1 MEINAEQVYTL
12 NFTMRLR
19 NSPLENKKTL
29 KWSFLII
36 FFFHVVQQ
44 VLLEVLSGDFGSP
57 KITSSMLAI
66 AIASYLLLSPKNLT
80 VKYQAEQYLLTVFCL
95 QGVIFTSAKFFYMS
109 FFYTLQ
115 NEMTLDMRVL
125 SFANAIFLTIWLLVF
140 VFSCL
145 YFRKRLIRG
154 DFREDA
160 ETQKRR
166 SAGGITLS
174 RKILILILGLF
185 VLLFVIRISGEN
197 LHYIILVILSLLGML
212 GTLAGVTVLPE
223 HLLTAYCKFKFKEF
237 HVEVYGEI
245 EEEGFQF
252 DHCLTYRTQHTLESW
267 YFPIEDLQK
276 ITIDNNIQQT
286 GPIFFLIRKPFKK
299 KKYYEFKY
307 YVPINQKE
315 ELASDLFG
323 YESIKVERAL
333 KTRDTEDVDLQYMQ
347 KRMKKYTK
355 EMRWKINQNELFGF
369 IINNSD
375 EVGFDFYVPLVKR

>member
-19 NSPLENKKTL
+19 LDPLQNKKLL
-29 KWSFLII
+29 KWSFLVI

-57 KITSSMLAI
+57 KITSSLLAI
-66 AIASYLLLSPKNLT
+66 AIASYSLLSPKNLT

-95 QGVIFTSAKFFYMS
+95 QGAIFTSAKFFYMS

-145 YFRKRLIRG
+145 YFGKRLIRG
-154 DFREDA
+154 DFRENS
-160 ETQKRR
+160 ETQKKR
-166 SAGGITLS
+166 SDGRITLS
-174 RKILILILGLF
+174 RKSLILILGFF
-185 VLLFVIRISGEN
+185 VLFLVMCIIGEDMA
-197 LHYIILVILSLLGML
+197 YIIFFIVILGA
-212 GTLAGVTVLPE
+212 LAGVTVFPE

-252 DHCLTYRTQHTLESW
+252 EHCLTYRTQHTLESW

-286 GPIFFLIRKPFKK
+286 GPIFFLIKKPFKK

-333 KTRDTEDVDLQYMQ
+333 KTRDIEDVDLQYMQ

-355 EMRWKINQNELFGF
+355 EMRWKINQNEVFGF

>member
-19 NSPLENKKTL
+19 LDPLQNKKLL
-29 KWSFLII
+29 KLSVLVILFFNWAQRDFLGE
-36 FFFHVVQQ
+36 
-44 VLLEVLSGDFGSP
+44 LPGYFGST
-57 KITSSMLAI
+57 KLNLILI
-66 AIASYLLLSPKNLT
+66 AIAMLFYLILSPKKLT
-80 VKYQAEQYLLTVFCL
+80 VRFQAAQYLLSICCL
-95 QGVIFTSAKFFYMS
+95 QGVIFTVAKFFYVL

-115 NEMTLDMRVL
+115 QETYIDAKIISIAYAVFLIL
-125 SFANAIFLTIWLLVF
+125 WLIFF
-140 VFSCL
+140 VSSCL

-154 DFREDA
+154 DFRENS
-160 ETQKRR
+160 ETQKKR
-166 SAGGITLS
+166 SDGRITLS
-174 RKILILILGLF
+174 RKSLILILGFF
-185 VLLFVIRISGEN
+185 VLFLVMCIIGEDMA
-197 LHYIILVILSLLGML
+197 YIIFLIVILGA
-212 GTLAGVTVLPE
+212 LAGVTVFPE
-223 HLLTAYCKFKFKEF
+223 HLFTAYCKFKFKEF

-252 DHCLTYRTQHTLESW
+252 EHCLTYRTQHTLESW

-286 GPIFFLIRKPFKK
+286 GPIFFLIKKPFKK

-307 YVPINQKE
+307 YVPINQKD

>member
-19 NSPLENKKTL
+19 LDPLQNKKLL
-29 KWSFLII
+29 KLSILVILFFNWAQRDFLG
-36 FFFHVVQQ
+36 
-44 VLLEVLSGDFGSP
+44 ELSGYFGST
-57 KITSSMLAI
+57 KLNLILI
-66 AIASYLLLSPKNLT
+66 AIAMLFYLILSPKKLT
-80 VKYQAEQYLLTVFCL
+80 VRFQAAQYLLSICCL
-95 QGVIFTSAKFFYMS
+95 QGVSFTVAKFFYVL

-115 NEMTLDMRVL
+115 QETYIDAKIISIAYAVFLIL
-125 SFANAIFLTIWLLVF
+125 WLIFF
-140 VFSCL
+140 VSSCL

-154 DFREDA
+154 DFRENS
-160 ETQKRR
+160 ETQKKR
-166 SAGGITLS
+166 SDGRITLS
-174 RKILILILGLF
+174 RKSLILILGFF
-185 VLLFVIRISGEN
+185 VLFLVMCIIGEDMA
-197 LHYIILVILSLLGML
+197 YIIFLIVILGA
-212 GTLAGVTVLPE
+212 LAGVTVFPE

-252 DHCLTYRTQHTLESW
+252 EHCLTYRTQHTLESW

-286 GPIFFLIRKPFKK
+286 GPIFFLIKKPFKK